1 MIIDNLLREAKMSRY
16 KLSKESGVAQATISD
31 ICSGKASMD
40 KCSAGTLYKIAKVLN
55 VTVDSLLEAE
65 EQSATKK
72 AATELYG
79 GYDKLPDASRTF
91 MEAVYQNSDL
101 TGLYEKIREDE
112 KQNKDILLEFQD
124 DYPDVLNGD
133 NLADIL
139 KAAKA
144 KKK

>member
-1 MIIDNLLREAKMSRY
+1 
-16 KLSKESGVAQATISD
+16 
-31 ICSGKASMD
+31 
-40 KCSAGTLYKIAKVLN
+40 
-55 VTVDSLLEAE
+55 
-65 EQSATKK
+65 
-72 AATELYG
+72 
-79 GYDKLPDASRTF
+79 

-144 KKK
+144 KKKMIDSDPVGES

>member
-1 MIIDNLLREAKMSRY
+1 
-16 KLSKESGVAQATISD
+16 
-31 ICSGKASMD
+31 
-40 KCSAGTLYKIAKVLN
+40 
-55 VTVDSLLEAE
+55 
-65 EQSATKK
+65 
-72 AATELYG
+72 
-79 GYDKLPDASRTF
+79 

-112 KQNKDILLEFQD
+112 KQNKDILLKFQD

>member
-1 MIIDNLLREAKMSRY
+1 
-16 KLSKESGVAQATISD
+16 
-31 ICSGKASMD
+31 
-40 KCSAGTLYKIAKVLN
+40 
-55 VTVDSLLEAE
+55 
-65 EQSATKK
+65 
-72 AATELYG
+72 
-79 GYDKLPDASRTF
+79 

-139 KAAKA
+139 KESRKSEE
-144 KKK
+144 KMIDSDPVGES

>member
-1 MIIDNLLREAKMSRY
+1 MAAMISFPMRQGHLWKRY
-16 KLSKESGVAQATISD
+16 IRIL
-31 ICSGKASMD
+31 
-40 KCSAGTLYKIAKVLN
+40 
-55 VTVDSLLEAE
+55 
-65 EQSATKK
+65 
-72 AATELYG
+72 
-79 GYDKLPDASRTF
+79 
-91 MEAVYQNSDL
+91 
-101 TGLYEKIREDE
+101 IREDE